1 MEDFSNYPAPSESG
15 YMISLASRAA
25 NYTQIERRNQL
36 SKLCWFASDENM
48 ETK

>member
-1 MEDFSNYPAPSESG
+1 MKENPSNPPSESG
-15 YMISLASRAA
+15 YIMDVARRAA
-25 NYTQIERRNQL
+25 NYTPIERRNQL